1 MAYGYH
7 LRRLHAPAAWVVN
20 ELRALLS
27 VRPFPYAR
35 MIKPPNNVVFPYARM
50 IKPPNNVVTEFVEAG
65 DAYCAALVLARPAL
79 ETFVKT
85 PAPSRVQSLEMI
97 AAEQETSGA
106 HQRWDAAFRAI
117 EKIPRGLLPG
127 AVWETMSKVKNAAGT
142 FLVVPPTTLHN

>member
-27 VRPFPYAR
+27 VRPFPYMP
-35 MIKPPNNVVFPYARM
+35 MIT
-50 IKPPNNVVTEFVEAG
+50 PPNNVVTEFVEAG

-117 EKIPRGLLPG
+117 EKFPRELLPG
-127 AVWETMSKVKNAAGT
+127 PVWETMSKVKDAAGT
-142 FLVVPPTTLHN
+142 FLVVAPATLQ